1 MLTAAIPGA
10 KQGFQRRALPISLAD
25 HLPILHE
32 DRLVGKLDAVADRKA
47 STLRVH
53 AIHEDVPFTRA
64 MTWLGLG
71 GVQLGAAAGP

>member
-1 MLTAAIPGA
+1 VRNRASNAERSRFLWLTTCRSSTRTG
-10 KQGFQRRALPISLAD
+10 SW
-25 HLPILHE
+25 
-32 DRLVGKLDAVADRKA
+32 KLDAVADRKA